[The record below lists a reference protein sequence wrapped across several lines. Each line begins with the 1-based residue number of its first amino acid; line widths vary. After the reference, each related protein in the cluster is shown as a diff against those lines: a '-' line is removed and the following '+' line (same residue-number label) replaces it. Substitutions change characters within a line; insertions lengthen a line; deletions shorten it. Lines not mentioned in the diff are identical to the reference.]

1 MTATTESLL
10 QATDSLHDTPSQ
22 TLQFQM
28 FTYPQYLLLILAQQ
42 VDFQIAFPPFVT
54 LYLVAE
60 HQAREGVL

>member
-1 MTATTESLL
+1 MVATTESLL
-10 QATDSLHDTPSQ
+10 QATDSLNDTPSQ
-22 TLQFQM
+22 TAIPD